1 MFNIQGAATA
11 CYRSTVV
18 ICIVVCIASM
28 KMRASSAGFESCI
41 RGPGIRGPACQ
52 LHAARQIAARFCCA
66 QVVASQ
72 RGSGS
77 AFQHG
82 TQLLG
87 AAIQQAL
94 GPNANRLALQCAAST
109 ADGLA
114 VMYVIDAMR
123 ASSRQQGSTVQPKHI
138 ELEW

>member
-1 MFNIQGAATA
+1 MLGLSHAYI
-11 CYRSTVV
+11 
-18 ICIVVCIASM
+18 
-28 KMRASSAGFESCI
+28 
-41 RGPGIRGPACQ
+41 GPACQ
-52 LHAARQIAARFCCA
+52 LYAAGWIDARSYCA
-66 QVVASQ
+66 QIVASQ
-72 RGSGS
+72 KGSGS

-94 GPNANRLALQCAAST
+94 GPNADKSALQCAANT

-123 ASSRQQGSTVQPKHI
+123 ASSRQQGSIVQPKHI
-138 ELEW
+138 EQSIW